1 MKSVCANCD
10 LGLTRSECTDS
21 EYVDCEFRRWTIEE
35 IKSTTMHGF
44 MCILDATLGDIY
56 ENKNDLRNI
65 KLRMIE
71 YLSKELIE

>member
-21 EYVDCEFRRWTIEE
+21 EYIDCEFRRWTIEE
-35 IKSTTMHGF
+35 IKSTTIHGF
-44 MCILDATLGDIY
+44 MCILDEILDDVY
-56 ENKNDLRNI
+56 KNKNDLRNV